1 LILELSP
8 ELISLH
14 LKLLESL
21 FISLGF
27 VHVEGLPHSSA
38 SLAALGF
45 GESRE
50 EAVLIV
56 YKKFSLNL

>member
-8 ELISLH
+8 ELFSLH

-21 FISLGF
+21 FISLCF

-38 SLAALGF
+38 SLTALGL

-56 YKKFSLNL
+56 NIEFSLN